1 MIFSKI
7 ESYEEIVKKLDKK
20 KDKIAIISCNTCA
33 RTCGNGGINK
43 LNELGFRLIRD
54 GYNVSDEA
62 VVLYACSEPILKEAK
77 LNLDADVNTI
87 IILSCSAGWSCFT
100 RNYPDKNVLKVTE
113 DVGLV
118 ITDTD
123 REIFKVIMPYKGHES
138 EFGKEY
144 RTNTGESLA
153 GKKIKLRSVA

>member
-87 IILSCSAGWSCFT
+87 IVLSCSAGWSCFT

>member
-20 KDKIAIISCNTCA
+20 EDKIAIISCNTCA
-33 RTCGNGGINK
+33 RTCGNGGLNK

-62 VVLYACSEPILKEAK
+62 VVLYACSEPILRESK
-77 LNLDADVNTI
+77 LNIEANTI
-87 IILSCSAGWSCFT
+87 IVLSCSAGWSCFT
-100 RNYPDKNVLKVTE
+100 RNYPDKKVLKVTE
-113 DVGLV
+113 DIGLV

-123 REIFKVIMPYKGHES
+123 REIFKVIMPYKCHES
-138 EFGKEY
+138 ELGKEY
-144 RTNTGESLA
+144 RTNTGEPLA
-153 GKKIKLRSVA
+153 GKKIKLRCAA